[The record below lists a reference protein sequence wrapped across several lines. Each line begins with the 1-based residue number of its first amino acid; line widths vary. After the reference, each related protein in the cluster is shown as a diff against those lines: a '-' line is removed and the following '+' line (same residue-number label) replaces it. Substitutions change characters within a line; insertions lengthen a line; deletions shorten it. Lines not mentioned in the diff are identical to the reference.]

1 MNADLDLLKRL
12 EVLSRDLVWTWL
24 EEGPAFW
31 SVFSP
36 EGFAQPPHNPAA
48 LLAAMAPE
56 EQLRR
61 AHASMAELLSLETR
75 RAAYLSKMGL
85 DTWHDLVGRPLRG
98 PVAYFSAEFGLHES
112 LPTYSGGL
120 GILAGDHTK
129 SASDLGLPFVGIGLL
144 YRQGYVRQEID
155 AKGQQQNV
163 YEDFDFATL
172 PISPARALDG
182 GPQLE
187 VLVEMGDETVKCRVF
202 RVVVGRVSLLLL
214 DTDVEGNAPEQRR
227 ITQRLYGGD
236 HQTRIRQELVL
247 AIGGLQALCALGIEP
262 QVFHLNEGHSAFLVL
277 ERARMALSE
286 GRARDVAEALSL
298 GRRSSVFTTHTP
310 VEAGHDRFDA
320 ELLWRH
326 LRPMAEVLGLSR
338 AALLALGHWHD
349 ERDAE
354 APFNMTMLALH
365 ACGRYNGVAALHG
378 VVSREMF
385 ARFFPGTPVDEV
397 PVRHVT
403 NGVHAPSWQCPEL
416 VAMLEQVAPEAFRN
430 RPAGDPGWNAVY
442 DLDDAELWR
451 WRTRNKTALFSL
463 IKARETAR
471 AARLSR
477 PPPPLEL
484 STDALT
490 IGFARRF
497 ATYKRATLLFS
508 DLPRLE
514 GLLERAPGPIQFLF
528 AGKAHPADHP
538 GQSFI
543 QEVTR
548 LAERFEGR
556 VRFIEGYDIELGR
569 ALTRGVDVW
578 LNNPRRPME
587 ASGTSGMKAAM
598 NGVLNLSILDGW
610 WPEGFDG
617 ENGWA
622 IGEARVYSTE
632 AEQDAADAA
641 SLHHLLEHAVLP
653 TYYTRDALGLPRGWM
668 KMMKRSIATL
678 TPRFSSDRQV
688 QDYVH
693 HIYCPG

>member
-1 MNADLDLLKRL
+1 
-12 EVLSRDLVWTWL
+12 
-24 EEGPAFW
+24 
-31 SVFSP
+31 
-36 EGFAQPPHNPAA
+36 
-48 LLAAMAPE
+48 
-56 EQLRR
+56 
-61 AHASMAELLSLETR
+61 
-75 RAAYLSKMGL
+75 
-85 DTWHDLVGRPLRG
+85 
-98 PVAYFSAEFGLHES
+98 
-112 LPTYSGGL
+112 
-120 GILAGDHTK
+120 
-129 SASDLGLPFVGIGLL
+129 
-144 YRQGYVRQEID
+144 
-155 AKGQQQNV
+155 
-163 YEDFDFATL
+163 
-172 PISPARALDG
+172 
-182 GPQLE
+182 
-187 VLVEMGDETVKCRVF
+187 
-202 RVVVGRVSLLLL
+202 
-214 DTDVEGNAPEQRR
+214 
-227 ITQRLYGGD
+227 
-236 HQTRIRQELVL
+236 
-247 AIGGLQALCALGIEP
+247 
-262 QVFHLNEGHSAFLVL
+262 
-277 ERARMALSE
+277 
-286 GRARDVAEALSL
+286 
-298 GRRSSVFTTHTP
+298 
-310 VEAGHDRFDA
+310 
-320 ELLWRH
+320 
-326 LRPMAEVLGLSR
+326 
-338 AALLALGHWHD
+338 
-349 ERDAE
+349 
-354 APFNMTMLALH
+354 
-365 ACGRYNGVAALHG
+365 
-378 VVSREMF
+378 
-385 ARFFPGTPVDEV
+385 
-397 PVRHVT
+397 
-403 NGVHAPSWQCPEL
+403 
-416 VAMLEQVAPEAFRN
+416 MLEQVAPEAFRN

-641 SLHHLLEHAVLP
+641 SLHHLLEQAVLP